1 MFHLSKSLPKWVAHH
16 EVTAFPI
23 GKIEGCRI
31 FSTEDETVYVDVSPE
46 FIATQN
52 FNVPCYFV
60 VMKDGS
66 YSCLTKRLF
75 ESYFQK
81 IK

>member
-1 MFHLSKSLPKWVAHH
+1 MIPISKQLPKWVAHH

-23 GKIEGCRI
+23 GKIEGRRI
-31 FSTEDETVYVDVSPE
+31 FSLEDETLYVDVSPE

-60 VMKDGS
+60 VMRDGS

-75 ESYFQK
+75 EAYFRQQG
-81 IK
+81 